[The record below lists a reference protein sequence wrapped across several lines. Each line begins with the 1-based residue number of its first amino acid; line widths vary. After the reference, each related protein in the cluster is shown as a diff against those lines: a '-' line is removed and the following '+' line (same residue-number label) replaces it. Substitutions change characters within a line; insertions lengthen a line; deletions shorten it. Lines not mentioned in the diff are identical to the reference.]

1 MKKSLAGLLVASIV
15 LVMLLASCTPTA
27 TPAPPV
33 SPTPTSAPVPIAT
46 PVTSPADTA
55 LQKLVDAA
63 KKEGT
68 VTLYS
73 FNFVGD
79 VGFAMQR
86 GFKDRYGI
94 KVEIITG
101 RGAEFIERLKTEARI
116 GNRTGDFSEGSQVH
130 LVNMKIAGLTTS
142 LKDLPVLQEKDVWKV
157 EPAFLDPEAHVL
169 AAYPTYMQPFANTK
183 LVKPADEP
191 KSWADLLQP
200 KWKGQILFTDPVVSS
215 NAYIIFQPL
224 VKAKVLPD
232 DYLQKF
238 GAQDLQFVTGPA
250 QGIEKLSR
258 GEYPIF
264 GGSQAIDASNAVRE
278 GAPVKVLD
286 FKEGISGQAILQTV
300 IKDSPHINAA
310 KLFVNWWLS
319 KEGQSVYA
327 KAKGAPTI
335 RKDVQSGLPPGLD
348 VDPAKSVFPTAE
360 DLVLQGKLF
369 ADKAWVPLLKN
380 IK

>member
-250 QGIEKLSR
+250 QGIERLAR

-278 GAPVKVLD
+278 GAPIKILD
-286 FKEGISGQAILQTV
+286 FKEGISGQAILQAV
-300 IKDSPHINAA
+300 IKDSPHTNAA
-310 KLFVNWWLS
+310 KLFANWWLS
-319 KEGQSVYA
+319 QEGQAVYA

-335 RKDVQSGLPPGLD
+335 RKDVQSGLPAALD
-348 VDPAKSVFPTAE
+348 VDPAKPYLPNSD

-369 ADKAWVPLLKN
+369 ADKAWVSLLKN